1 MSTSPP
7 SAVNRREQIADYYAH
22 GNEARLLMKHIIGT
36 CVLALF
42 LLSPAPAGAG
52 GHFVLVGGGIL
63 PLDSG
68 REFVRLAGGKDARIV
83 VIPSASLRA
92 NPEANVRRWR
102 RILGV
107 SITVLHART
116 TREAAQAD
124 LYKCLD
130 KATGVWMGGGD
141 QCRLTQLFAGTVL
154 TEKLRSV
161 LARGGVVG
169 GTSAGASVVTRVM
182 VNGTGVA
189 RGFGLLDGCVIDQ
202 HFTQR
207 KRYERLKRI
216 IDEHPKL
223 TGFGIDVNT
232 ALVISGK
239 DYRVIGS
246 GTVTR
251 YANGRNEVLPR
262 RGALFPGA
270 EAAQKK

>member
-1 MSTSPP
+1 MK
-7 SAVNRREQIADYYAH
+7 
-22 GNEARLLMKHIIGT
+22 RLILPWAT
-36 CVLALF
+36 VLF

-63 PLDSG
+63 PRDIG

-83 VIPSASLRA
+83 IIPSASLRDS
-92 NPEANVRRWR
+92 PEANVRRWR
-102 RILGV
+102 QVLGA

-116 TREAAQAD
+116 RKEAARAE

-130 KATGVWMGGGD
+130 RATGVWIGGGD
-141 QCRLTQLFAGTVL
+141 QCRLTELFAGTVL
-154 TEKLRSV
+154 TDKLRSV

-169 GTSAGASVVTRVM
+169 GTSAGASVVSRVM
-182 VNGTGVA
+182 VNGKDEA
-189 RGFGLLDGCVIDQ
+189 RGFGLLNGCVIDQ

-216 IDEHPKL
+216 IDKHSKL
-223 TGFGIDVNT
+223 TGFGIDANT

-239 DYRVIGS
+239 DYRVIGT

-251 YANGRNEVLPR
+251 YAHGRKTVLPR
-262 RGALFPGA
+262 RGPLSPGA
-270 EAAQKK
+270 LVAREK